1 MKMAYKLILILFIST
16 LLSACSSERQADKE
30 WPHSELSSYAA
41 AFSPKDKA
49 VYEESGNGI
58 GQKWKLKK

>member
-1 MKMAYKLILILFIST
+1 M

-41 AFSPKDKA
+41 AFLPKDKA
-49 VYEESGNGI
+49 VYAESGNGI